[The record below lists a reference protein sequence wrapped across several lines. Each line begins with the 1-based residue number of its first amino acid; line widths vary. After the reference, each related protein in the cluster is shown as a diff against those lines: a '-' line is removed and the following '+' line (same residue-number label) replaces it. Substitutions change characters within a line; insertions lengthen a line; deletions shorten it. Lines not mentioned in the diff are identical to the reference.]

1 MNHFKLPPLPSSWM
15 EELAPEFE
23 KEYMKKLLRF
33 LDEEKAKGKII
44 YPEENEIFSAF
55 ELTPLKNV
63 KVVIIGQDPYHGEGQ
78 AHGTSFSVKKGIKPP
93 PSLVN
98 IYKEIHHDLGFP
110 IPLHGHLEYWA
121 RQGVLLLNAV
131 LTVEKDK
138 AASHQKKGWESFT
151 DKVVELLNCRKEHL
165 VFLLWGSHAQKKG
178 EGIDRKRHLVL
189 ETVHPSPLSAHR
201 GFLGCKHF
209 SQTNTYLKETG
220 QIEIDWKIP

>member
-1 MNHFKLPPLPSSWM
+1 MNHFKLPPLPSSWP
-15 EELAPEFE
+15 EELSLEFE
-23 KEYMKKLLRF
+23 KDYMKKLLLF
-33 LDEEKAKGKII
+33 LTQEKSKGKII
-44 YPEENEIFSAF
+44 YPQENEIFSAF
-55 ELTPLKNV
+55 NLTSFENV

-78 AHGTSFSVKKGIKPP
+78 AHGTSFSVKKGIKLP

-98 IYKEIHHDLGFP
+98 IYKEIYNDLGFP
-110 IPLHGHLEYWA
+110 IPAHGNLEFWA

-138 AASHQKKGWESFT
+138 AASHQKKGWEIFT
-151 DKVVELLNCRKEHL
+151 DKVVEILNTKKEHL

-178 EGIDRKRHLVL
+178 EGIDRRRHLVL
-189 ETVHPSPLSAHR
+189 ESVHPSPLSAHR

-220 QIEIDWKIP
+220 QTQIDWKIP